1 MSLLDTESDNTNKDL
16 SITAGGNGEDN
27 ITLCMVCESVQR
39 QYKCPRC
46 DYFTCSLK
54 CCKQHKLE
62 VHDMMLHM
70 SSVMQYKMSF

>member
-1 MSLLDTESDNTNKDL
+1 VIKVNNLGMSLIDSEPDSSHEGLL
-16 SITAGGNGEDN
+16 STAGGNVVN
-27 ITLCMVCESVQR
+27 AITLCMVCESNQR

-62 VHDMMLHM
+62 VRNMMFYR
-70 SSVMQYKMSF
+70 S